1 MKGKGEGG
9 ITTDENKSLHDDVVS
24 ERGDSRGERM
34 GMKKKKKKMMMKK
47 EVEKGW
53 TGPLWQRR
61 LDLA

>member
-1 MKGKGEGG
+1 
-9 ITTDENKSLHDDVVS
+9 
-24 ERGDSRGERM
+24 M